1 MFPTP
6 ELEPSLAS
14 QTVTLRLFGTVPPE
28 VWNRLGTK
36 VIPKL
41 KSGADLTVGVEFA
54 VSLSADLAACT
65 AAELR
70 QIVRD
75 LGLEGQLKIE
85 QTRSSSS

>member
-1 MFPTP
+1 M
-6 ELEPSLAS
+6 
-14 QTVTLRLFGTVPPE
+14 TVPPE

-41 KSGADLTVGVEFA
+41 KSGADLTDGVEFA
-54 VSLSADLAACT
+54 VSLNADLAACT

-70 QIVRD
+70 QIVHD